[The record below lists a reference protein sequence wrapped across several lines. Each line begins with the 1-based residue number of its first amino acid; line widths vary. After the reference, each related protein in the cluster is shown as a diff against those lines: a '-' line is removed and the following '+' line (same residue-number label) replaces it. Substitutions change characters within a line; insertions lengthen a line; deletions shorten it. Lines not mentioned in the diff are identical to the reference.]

1 MKDCIKM
8 TQPSNVTYSSKYT
21 SYSRKEIIDKVSE
34 VLSARRLKHVLG
46 VEEKALE
53 LAEQYGAYKEKVSL
67 AALLHDYAKEQTDE
81 EMRDMIISENMDLD
95 LLQYGNNIWHGPV
108 GSILV
113 KKQFGIVD
121 THILDAIRH
130 HTVGSPDM
138 GLVEQIIYVADFIEP
153 GRSFSGVETAR
164 ELAKVD
170 LKETIAFST
179 IHTIEHLLDKNV
191 KIYPKAIETYNAW
204 ATDNSGIK

>member
-1 MKDCIKM
+1 MKDCTSM
-8 TQPSNVTYSSKYT
+8 TKPNEITYSSKYT
-21 SYSRKEIIDKVSE
+21 TLSREEVIDKVSS

-46 VEEKALE
+46 VEEAALE
-53 LAEQYGAYKEKVSL
+53 LAERYDADKEKVSL

-108 GSILV
+108 GAILV
-113 KKQFGIVD
+113 KKQFGIED
-121 THILDAIRH
+121 SHILDAIRH
-130 HTVGSPDM
+130 HTVGAPDM
-138 GLVEQIIYVADFIEP
+138 DIVEQIIYVADFIEP

-204 ATDNSGIK
+204 AAEK